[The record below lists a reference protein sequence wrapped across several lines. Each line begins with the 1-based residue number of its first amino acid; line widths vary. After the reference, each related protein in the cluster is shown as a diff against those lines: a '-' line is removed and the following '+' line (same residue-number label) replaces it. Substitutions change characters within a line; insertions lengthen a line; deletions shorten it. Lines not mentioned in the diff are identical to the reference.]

1 MRLRTLLCAWL
12 CACAALPALAQTPLL
27 RLADVQA
34 GMKGTGKTVFS
45 GTRIEDFQVEVLGV
59 LENIAPKQSL
69 IVVRLSG
76 GPLERVGVMQGMS
89 GSPVFIGGKLV
100 GAVAM
105 SFPFSKE
112 PIAGIRPIE
121 DMLSAGTPPPA
132 ASRAASAGGPVDLL
146 AGLDKPAGAVFGQSR
161 LSEIA
166 TPVSFAG
173 FTAATLERFAP
184 QLRGLGLEPVQG
196 VTGRGRAAI
205 GGKPGPIEPGSM
217 ISVQLMAGDLS
228 IAADGTVTHID
239 GNRLWAFGHRFLSV
253 GSTDMPF
260 SRAEVIA
267 LLPSVQSSFK
277 ISASREIAGSISQ
290 DRSTAVSGQVGGQA
304 SLMPLRIS
312 VQSAGKSSEYR
323 MEMVKDRFLSPFL
336 LQMSLFSTIDST
348 ERMVGTGSLAVRGA
362 IEFEGPQAPVR
373 LDNVFAAESGAA
385 SMASLITA
393 LPLAYVMQGGF
404 DSLKVKDVHLE
415 VESFDEKR
423 QLQVDQV
430 FTSRAQV
437 RPGESVELTVSLAGE
452 KGAELTR
459 KVRFAVPPGMQTG
472 PLYFTVSDA
481 TTANLA
487 ELRQVILTQ
496 PKTAGQ
502 LLSVVSRL
510 KTNTKAYVRVWR
522 ADPSYQVQ
530 SSELPDPPPSVSM
543 LLARANANQGLVM
556 QSFQSKIAEFEI
568 DAGGRAVSG
577 VKTAQVEIKE

>member
-1 MRLRTLLCAWL
+1 MWAWL
-12 CACAALPALAQTPLL
+12 WTFALLPAPAQTPLL
-27 RLADVQA
+27 RLAEVHA

-69 IVVRLSG
+69 IVARLSG
-76 GPLERVGVMQGMS
+76 GPLERVGVLQGMS

-121 DMLSAGTPPPA
+121 DMLSASAPPPA
-132 ASRAASAGGPVDLL
+132 PSRAGGPNGPVDLL
-146 AGLDKPAGAVFGQSR
+146 AGLEKPAGAVFGQSR

-196 VTGRGRAAI
+196 VSGRGRAGS
-205 GGKPGPIEPGSM
+205 GGNSGPIEPGSM
-217 ISVQLMAGDLS
+217 ISVQLMTGDLS
-228 IAADGTVTHID
+228 IAADGTVTHVE

-260 SRAEVIA
+260 SRAEVMA

-304 SLMPLRIS
+304 SLVPLRIS
-312 VQSAGKSSEYR
+312 LRGDGKTSEYR
-323 MEMVKDRFLSPFL
+323 MKMVNDRFLSPFL
-336 LQMSLFSTIDST
+336 LQMSLFSAIDST
-348 ERMVGTGSLAVRGA
+348 ERMVGTGSLSVRGA
-362 IEFEGPQAPVR
+362 IEFEGAQAPVR
-373 LDNVFAAESGAA
+373 LDNMFAAESGAA

-393 LPLAYVMQGGF
+393 LPLAYLMQGGF
-404 DSLKVKDVHLE
+404 DSLKVKEVHLE
-415 VESFDEKR
+415 IESFEDKR
-423 QLQVDQV
+423 QLLVDQV

-452 KGAELTR
+452 RGADVTR
-459 KVRFAVPPGMQTG
+459 KVRFAVPKGMQTG

-502 LLSVVSRL
+502 LLGVVGRL
-510 KTNTKAYVRVWR
+510 KANTKAYVRVWR
-522 ADPSYQVQ
+522 AEASYQVQ

-543 LLARANANQGLVM
+543 LLARANANQGVVT
-556 QSFQSKIAEFEI
+556 QSFQSKVAEFEI

>member
-1 MRLRTLLCAWL
+1 
-12 CACAALPALAQTPLL
+12 
-27 RLADVQA
+27 
-34 GMKGTGKTVFS
+34 
-45 GTRIEDFQVEVLGV
+45 
-59 LENIAPKQSL
+59 
-69 IVVRLSG
+69 
-76 GPLERVGVMQGMS
+76 
-89 GSPVFIGGKLV
+89 
-100 GAVAM
+100 
-105 SFPFSKE
+105 
-112 PIAGIRPIE
+112 
-121 DMLSAGTPPPA
+121 
-132 ASRAASAGGPVDLL
+132 
-146 AGLDKPAGAVFGQSR
+146 
-161 LSEIA
+161 
-166 TPVSFAG
+166 
-173 FTAATLERFAP
+173 
-184 QLRGLGLEPVQG
+184 
-196 VTGRGRAAI
+196 
-205 GGKPGPIEPGSM
+205 
-217 ISVQLMAGDLS
+217 
-228 IAADGTVTHID
+228 
-239 GNRLWAFGHRFLSV
+239 
-253 GSTDMPF
+253 
-260 SRAEVIA
+260 
-267 LLPSVQSSFK
+267 
-277 ISASREIAGSISQ
+277 
-290 DRSTAVSGQVGGQA
+290 
-304 SLMPLRIS
+304 
-312 VQSAGKSSEYR
+312 
-323 MEMVKDRFLSPFL
+323 
-336 LQMSLFSTIDST
+336 
-348 ERMVGTGSLAVRGA
+348 MVGTGSLAVRGA

-543 LLARANANQGLVM
+543 LLARTNANQGLVM

>member
-1 MRLRTLLCAWL
+1 MRLGTLL

-45 GTRIEDFQVEVLGV
+45 GTRVEDFQVEVLGV

-69 IVVRLSG
+69 IVARLSG
-76 GPLERVGVMQGMS
+76 GPLERVGVLQGMS

-121 DMLSAGTPPPA
+121 DMLSAGALPPA
-132 ASRAASAGGPVDLL
+132 PSRAGSAGGSVDLL
-146 AGLDKPAGAVFGQSR
+146 AGLERPAGAVFGQSR

-196 VTGRGRAAI
+196 ISGRGRAAG
-205 GGKPGPIEPGSM
+205 GGKSGPIEPGSM
-217 ISVQLMAGDLS
+217 ISVQLMTGDLS
-228 IAADGTVTHID
+228 IAADGTVTHIE

-260 SRAEVIA
+260 SRSEVMA

-277 ISASREIAGSISQ
+277 ISASREVAGSISQ
-290 DRSTAVSGQVGGQA
+290 DRSTAVSGQVGGKA
-304 SLMPLRIS
+304 SLVPLRITVLS
-312 VQSAGKSSEYR
+312 GGKSSQYR
-323 MEMVKDRFLSPFL
+323 MEMVNDRFLSPFL

-404 DSLKVKDVHLE
+404 DSLKVKNVHLE
-415 VESFDEKR
+415 IESFDEKR

-430 FTSRAQV
+430 FTSRAQA

-452 KGAELTR
+452 KGAEVTR
-459 KVRFAVPPGMQTG
+459 KVRFAVPAGIQAG

-510 KTNTKAYVRVWR
+510 KANTKAYVRVWR
-522 ADPSYQVQ
+522 PNASYQVQ
-530 SSELPDPPPSVSM
+530 SSELPDSPPSVSM
-543 LLARANANQGLVM
+543 LLARANANQGLVT